1 MKGYEHKI
9 IIKKFGLIC
18 GQVYY
23 LMSTEFERFYSN
35 FVAFSEY
42 MNIIVFLHVSKLWCQ
57 VPVCELFLIALKF
70 EDMTSTCKKHSTH
83 TFTAEIMRPD
93 CVLNLLSN
101 IEEPSLK
108 VIFLT

>member
-1 MKGYEHKI
+1 MSN
-9 IIKKFGLIC
+9 KFG
-18 GQVYY
+18 
-23 LMSTEFERFYSN
+23 RFYSN

-101 IEEPSLK
+101 RRAKFKSNVFDMTVGKNQPRFEMSK
-108 VIFLT
+108 TKKAVVI